1 MHLLA
6 AGYSQMEAGA
16 AAQSKALTNIEQLQ
30 ERSQKAANLL
40 QAQAA
45 SMEARFKA
53 WQQSGLR
60 QLPPAPPD
68 VPGKGK
74 GGGKGKGDEYSER
87 PLNSKERRSKQWV
100 QNLKDKGKWKGKW
113 S

>member
-1 MHLLA
+1 MA
-6 AGYSQMEAGA
+6 T
-16 AAQSKALTNIEQLQ
+16 QSKALVNIEQLQ
-30 ERSQKAANLL
+30 DRSQKAANML
-40 QAQAA
+40 QAQTAA
-45 SMEARFKA
+45 MEAKFKEL
-53 WQQSGLR
+53 QVSGMRHL
-60 QLPPAPPD
+60 PAPPE

-74 GGGKGKGDEYSER
+74 GGGKGKGDEYYER

>member
-1 MHLLA
+1 MDEQTLDTARTRFTQVKGRSFTGSLSSA

-30 ERSQKAANLL
+30 ERSQKAASLL

-53 WQQSGLR
+53 IATEWSSS
-60 QLPPAPPD
+60 A
-68 VPGKGK
+68 
-74 GGGKGKGDEYSER
+74 S
-87 PLNSKERRSKQWV
+87 SRSP
-100 QNLKDKGKWKGKW
+100 
-113 S
+113 